1 MFIWDFVADTVLGQI
16 IDWIYGQ
23 IIGFLANFF
32 GEMGNMGADLF
43 EMSWVQSIVLF
54 FVYLAWAL
62 YVTGLVVSVFE
73 CAIEYQSGRG
83 SVKDAALNALK
94 GFLAVGLFSTVPVE
108 LYKLSISL
116 QSSLTAGITGFGS
129 GVDILASNIISDLSA
144 AGSLESAGSA
154 GVFGGIGTVT
164 SPIMMLFILILMG
177 YAIIK
182 VFFANLKR
190 GGILLIQIS
199 VGSLYMFSVPRGYLD
214 GFVSWCKQIIGLCL
228 TAFLQATILTA
239 GLMVVKDHAL
249 LGLGL
254 MLSAGEIPRIAGA
267 FGLDTSTKANLMSA
281 VYTAQTAVNMTR
293 TVVKAVAAK

>member
-43 EMSWVQSIVLF
+43 SMSWVQSIVLF

-129 GVDILASNIISDLSA
+129 GIDTLASNIISDLSA

>member
-1 MFIWDFVADTVLGQI
+1 LFIWDFVADTMLGQI
-16 IDWIYGQ
+16 VDWIYGQ
-23 IIGFLANFF
+23 IIGFLGNFF
-32 GEMGNMGADLF
+32 AEMGNMGTDLF
-43 EMSWVQSIVLF
+43 EMSWVQSIILF

-62 YVTGLVVSVFE
+62 YVTGLVVSAFE

-83 SVKDAALNALK
+83 NIKDAAMNAIK
-94 GFLAVGLFSTVPVE
+94 GFMAVGLFSVVPVE

-116 QSSLTAGITGFGS
+116 QSSLTAGITGFDT
-129 GVDILASNIISDLSA
+129 DIGTAASNIITKLSA
-144 AGSLESAGSA
+144 AGGLENAGSTN
-154 GVFGGIGTVT
+154 VFGFGAIT
-164 SPIMMLFILILMG
+164 SPIMILFVLILMG
-177 YAIIK
+177 YAVIK

-190 GGILLIQIS
+190 GGILLIQIA

-214 GFVSWCKQIIGLCL
+214 GFVSWSKQIVGLCL
-228 TAFLQATILTA
+228 TAFLQSTILIA

-267 FGLDTSTKANLMSA
+267 FGLDTSTKTNLMSA
-281 VYTAQTAVNMTR
+281 AYTAQTAVNMTR

>member
-1 MFIWDFVADTVLGQI
+1 MFIWDFVADTVLEQI
-16 IDWIYGQ
+16 LEWIYSQ
-23 IIGFLANFF
+23 IIGFLGNFF
-32 GEMGNMGADLF
+32 AAMGNMGADLF
-43 EMSWVQSIVLF
+43 EISWVKAIVLF

-62 YVTGLVVSVFE
+62 YGTGLVVSVFE
-73 CAIEYQSGRG
+73 CGIEYQSGRG
-83 SVKDAALNALK
+83 SVKDTALNILK

-116 QSSLTAGITGFGS
+116 QSSLTAGITGLGT
-129 GVDILASNIISDLSA
+129 GIDNLAGNIISELSI
-144 AGSLESAGSA
+144 AGSLENAGNA
-154 GVFGGIGTVT
+154 GVFGGMGGITNPV
-164 SPIMMLFILILMG
+164 MMIFILILMG
-177 YAIIK
+177 YAVIK

-199 VGSLYMFSVPRGYLD
+199 VGSLYMFSVPRGYID
-214 GFVSWCKQIIGLCL
+214 GFVSWCKQIVGLCL
-228 TAFLQATILTA
+228 TAFLQSTILII

-281 VYTAQTAVNMTR
+281 AYTAQTAINMTR